1 LVGTLVVLFNLCDLV
16 SVMFTCVSCRI
27 RIVESELK
35 VAKPW
40 SKIRSREVE
49 EVGEEITK
57 GIFF

>member
-1 LVGTLVVLFNLCDLV
+1 
-16 SVMFTCVSCRI
+16 
-27 RIVESELK
+27 VESELK

-49 EVGEEITK
+49 EVGEEITR